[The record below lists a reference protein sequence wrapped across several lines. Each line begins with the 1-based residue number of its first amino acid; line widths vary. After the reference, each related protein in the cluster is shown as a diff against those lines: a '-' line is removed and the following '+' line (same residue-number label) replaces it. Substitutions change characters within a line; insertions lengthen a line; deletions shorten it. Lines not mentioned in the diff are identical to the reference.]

1 MIGDAAHAMS
11 PQLGQGANM
20 ALLDAWA
27 FSQSLQRAR
36 KNQQIDWAVLWQNY
50 HQHRRSSIQF
60 YQFLSRLLTPLYQ
73 SDHWWAGGLRDLVF
87 PWMYQIP
94 YFCKEMAITISGL
107 KTGMFEQM
115 SYQQVAQYTECDN
128 TFSTKSESLPEYE

>member
-1 MIGDAAHAMS
+1 MS
-11 PQLGQGANM
+11 
-20 ALLDAWA
+20 DAWA

-115 SYQQVAQYTECDN
+115 SYQQVAQYTERDN
-128 TFSTKSESLPEYE
+128 TFSRKSESLPEYE

>member
-1 MIGDAAHAMS
+1 MS
-11 PQLGQGANM
+11 
-20 ALLDAWA
+20 DAWA

-107 KTGMFEQM
+107 KKGMFEQM
-115 SYQQVAQYTECDN
+115 SYQQIATYPHNENALIQN
-128 TFSTKSESLPEYE
+128 NQSLPEYD

>member
-1 MIGDAAHAMS
+1 MKVFEKLVLPNGSQIQNRIAKAAMEE
-11 PQLGQGANM
+11 NM
-20 ALLDAWA
+20 ADLNHAPSEELM
-27 FSQSLQRAR
+27 
-36 KNQQIDWAVLWQNY
+36 
-50 HQHRRSSIQF
+50 H
-60 YQFLSRLLTPLYQ
+60 LYQ
-73 SDHWWAGGLRDLVF
+73 SDHWWAGSIRDLTF

-94 YFCKEMAITISGL
+94 YFRKEMAMTISGL